1 MASLPAIHICLIS
14 PAGYVHAD
22 ALLDPAQYFAWQFR
36 RLGADVSLARNVIRH
51 DAVNF
56 IFGAHLGFPVQHLQG
71 YCSGASQ
78 ERTRSARNTVPGSV
92 KTLDRC
98 RLRRRKS
105 VRICQTGRRRTTDLI
120 RKRRLASRRSKAAE
134 NSATPPGSTVHWI
147 HQRPKT
153 QAH

>member
-71 YCSGASQ
+71 YCYVIVNLEQ
-78 ERTRSARNTVPGSV
+78 VKNARDLLGTQYLDLLKHSIVVDYDAGNLSEYAKQADDVPLISFGTPAGFTKV
-92 KTLDRC
+92 K
-98 RLRRRKS
+98 
-105 VRICQTGRRRTTDLI
+105 G
-120 RKRRLASRRSKAAE
+120 
-134 NSATPPGSTVHWI
+134 H
-147 HQRPKT
+147 
-153 QAH
+153 